1 MLKLKQ
7 IIPGV
12 LAPLSFAV
20 VSSVQAAT
28 VNLDGNGNVTS
39 INNLEVC
46 LSGTE
51 ICAKTRPEL
60 EQDEIKIIDFYNV
73 TFTIGSFNVIFGDPT
88 GSDFDTSC
96 ESMETNKLCFW
107 ENEAEAVLAIGG
119 PEEITNEEGEIEIV
133 CVTGINCALDA
144 LDPIPPLI
152 APERADFPPEPVP
165 NTRNFYRVPVN
176 FGDLVDGEITYYQG
190 TNNNLDP
197 DNSWALDTRDS
208 NSTTSALPYAGFE
221 FLRTQTIRPLPPD
234 TPNVP
239 EPSSLMGIVFTFGSM
254 LMAIKKK
261 N

>member
-28 VNLDGNGNVTS
+28 VNLDDNGNVNS

-46 LSGTE
+46 LSGDE
-51 ICAKTRPEL
+51 ICAKTQAEL

-73 TFTIGSFNVIFGDPT
+73 TFTLGSFNVIFGDPT
-88 GSDFDTSC
+88 QPDFDASC
-96 ESMETNKLCFW
+96 DNGLCFW
-107 ENEAEAVLAIGG
+107 ENEEQAILAIGG
-119 PEEITNEEGEIEIV
+119 PEEITNEEGEVEIV
-133 CVTGINCALDA
+133 CVKGINCAINA
-144 LDPIPPLI
+144 LDPIPSLI

-176 FGDLVDGEITYYQG
+176 FGGLVDGEISYYQG

-197 DNSWALDTRDS
+197 NNSWALDPLDS

-221 FLRTQTIRPLPPD
+221 FLRTETINPLPPT

-239 EPSSLMGIVFTFGSM
+239 EPSSLMGIVFTVGSM